1 MYTISNRRLRSS
13 GLVLL
18 PFLSGLLVA
27 ALHGQTLYNFG
38 NPTADEQVYIELV
51 NRARANPAAEGARL
65 AATTD
70 PDVLGA
76 YSHFNVDLTMMQTE
90 FSALSALPP
99 LAPNANLTTAAR
111 GHSAWM
117 LANDTQS
124 HNETN
129 PSNTSSSRMLAAGY
143 DYYTVGESIY
153 ASARNAWHGHAGFQV
168 DWGAGGAGG
177 MQLGRGHRA
186 NTHSASFREI
196 GVGVTFG
203 SDENVGPQQVTQDFG
218 ARSPSPSFGTG
229 VAYYDLNANNFYDA
243 GEGISGLTVN
253 VAGTSNYCITAAGG
267 GWTVPIPTSSA
278 TRAVS
283 FTGLGMNQAVNLV
296 VPASQNA
303 KADLKLNYSPPTIT
317 SSATAYTGVAHS
329 LAFTAVAGATGYQ
342 WKRWD
347 INDAADENCETTAN
361 ITSSTSGSYGV
372 LNTNVQ
378 QQGTASF
385 HLENS
390 TGTSQSIELGSLYFG
405 HASPSISFESRIR
418 TSSASEHFKVQ
429 VKEEGST
436 VWQDVYDQTGGTP
449 ENTFSLRNATL
460 TGMSGKLFHVR
471 FVLSFVSGSYWPYS
485 ADTYGWFIDA
495 ISFTNVST
503 LTNLSSQLLTGTSG
517 SFTPSSDSYL
527 MAVAPVI
534 STLEFPASTQILTS
548 PEIVVEEPVGIV
560 LNSSSS
566 TLTFGNS
573 NLGTPVVKT
582 FTVRNTGTANLSGL
596 AVSCSGTHASDFT
609 LGALG
614 ATTLAPEA
622 STTFTV
628 TFTPAAAGS
637 RSAALEIASNDAS
650 ENPFVI
656 NLGGTGVV
664 IPAPEIV
671 VEEPVGA
678 NRLDGAAALD
688 FGYSSIGTP
697 VIKTVTV
704 RNTGTLDLTGLA
716 VTRSGTNTSDF
727 VLSALG
733 ATTLAAG
740 AETTFTVTFTPA
752 AAGSRSA
759 ALQIASNDSDENPFD
774 ITLGGTG
781 VVGLLAPEIVVEEP
795 LDTVLVDGAAAL
807 AFGNSNIG
815 TPIIKTVTIRNTG
828 TADLTGLAVSNSG
841 TNASDFAV
849 SALGSTTLAP
859 GADTSFTM
867 TFTPA
872 AAGSRSAS
880 LQIASNDADENP
892 FDITLDGTGVVRP
905 EPEIVVEEPVG
916 TDLVDGSASMSFGD
930 SNIGTPVIKTVTVR
944 NTGTADLTSLVV
956 SFSGAH
962 ASDFAVS
969 ALETTTLAPDANTTF
984 TVTFTPAAAGSRSAS
999 LQIGSNDADENPFDI
1014 TLSGTGIAV
1023 DPFDIAFVG
1032 TPYDLRVGNKVS
1044 FDLKRFLT
1052 TGETLKLGGKIPTGL
1067 KYNATTGLLTGTI
1080 SGKPGT
1086 YVASIQV
1093 LLGKTVVRTI
1103 PLTITV
1109 LEFPPTLIGNFHFL
1123 MEDSGS
1129 VPIGVCKITITKAN
1143 GWSATLESAG
1153 ATKKRS
1159 AKGPFI
1165 LAEGA
1170 PIAPITALF
1179 PAIAAT
1185 SSVPGVPAVNVSISI
1200 DGSTPTITGTYNGG
1214 TLRGFR
1220 LAKVGEFPPATVA
1233 YSLVLD
1239 AGDHDGHDI
1248 PAGYGW
1254 MKGKV
1259 SNKGIGTFKGL
1270 LGDGTAA
1277 SITLGLSAF
1286 GQAVLWSQPYKNKS
1300 SYIGGIVTLGNLG
1313 QTTLGVAPF
1322 TDEVWWTKTAD
1333 LTTLSYPNGFPGM
1346 PVIIRTSRWTAPA
1359 SATAL
1364 GSELGWSDNRAASV
1378 TIEGGGLSNEEQ
1390 QTTIASLPT
1399 EFTLDDK
1406 FALITSL
1413 PVVTSLPVSPPLVV
1427 WKGKVSKTDGAISGT
1442 LTLPVGF
1449 SSEFP
1454 SGTATASG
1462 VLVQDQWGAIT
1473 GCGQIKVPAAD
1484 PKGSFKT
1491 ATIEL
1496 GQ

>member
-1 MYTISNRRLRSS
+1 MSTFANQRFRFSR
-13 GLVLL
+13 GCVL
-18 PFLSGLLVA
+18 PFLIGILVA
-27 ALHGQTLYNFG
+27 TSLHGQTLYNFG
-38 NPTADEQVYIELV
+38 NPTTEEQQYIELI
-51 NRARANPAAEGARL
+51 NRARVNPTAEGIRL
-65 AATTD
+65 AGSDDSFVKSAISQFSVNLNQLMD
-70 PDVLGA
+70 
-76 YSHFNVDLTMMQTE
+76 E
-90 FSALSALPP
+90 FSAIDPQYP
-99 LAPNANLTTAAR
+99 LAPNASLTSAAR
-111 GHSAWM
+111 HHSVWM
-117 LANDTQS
+117 FDNATQS
-124 HNETN
+124 HYETDPLDPYYYPWGRIVAEGYQYN
-129 PSNTSSSRMLAAGY
+129 SMAENAYAYYSTPSR
-143 DYYTVGESIY
+143 
-153 ASARNAWHGHAGFQV
+153 GHAGFEV
-168 DWGAGGAGG
+168 DWGADNDGTTFG
-177 MQLGRGHRA
+177 MQKNRGHRA
-186 NTHSASFREI
+186 NIHDSRFREI
-196 GVGVTFG
+196 GVGVKVG
-203 SDENVGPQQVTQDFG
+203 SNGNVGPQLVTQDFG
-218 ARSPSPSFGTG
+218 LRLLTPSFGTG
-229 VAYYDLNANNFYDA
+229 VAYYDLNNDDFYDIN
-243 GEGISGLTVN
+243 EGISGLTVN
-253 VAGTSNYCITAAGG
+253 VEGASYYCTTAIGG
-267 GWTVPIPTSSA
+267 GWAIPVPSA
-278 TRAVS
+278 ATTRLVTFS
-283 FTGLGMNQAVNLV
+283 GLGINQSTSLV
-296 VPASQNA
+296 FPLANNA
-303 KADLKLNYSPPTIT
+303 KADLKLDYTPPVIT
-317 SSATAYTGVAHS
+317 SSSNVIAGEPHT
-329 LAFTAVAGATGYQ
+329 LDFTAIPGATGYQ
-342 WKRWD
+342 SKRWD
-347 INDAADENCETTAN
+347 INSATSENCESVSGITTSTTAGY
-361 ITSSTSGSYGV
+361 SV
-372 LNTNVQ
+372 LNTSVKK
-378 QQGTASF
+378 QGASSF
-385 HLENS
+385 HLVNAAGAE
-390 TGTSQSIELGSLYFG
+390 QSFELNSLYFG
-405 HASPSISFESRIR
+405 Q
-418 TSSASEHFKVQ
+418 TSASLTFQSQIRFATTSEIFKVQ
-429 VKEEGST
+429 VKEETATST
-436 VWQDVYDQTGGTP
+436 WQDVFSQTGTTTIGEP
-449 ENTFSLRNATL
+449 GFSLRSVDITAMEGKVFRIRFIIDPGDL
-460 TGMSGKLFHVR
+460 SHYFQTGN
-471 FVLSFVSGSYWPYS
+471 
-485 ADTYGWFIDA
+485 TYGWFIDA
-495 ISFTNVST
+495 ISFSNISK
-503 LTNLSSQLLTGTSG
+503 LSNQTTELLAATSV
-517 SFTPSSDSYL
+517 SFTPNSGSTLVS
-527 MAVAPVI
+527 VAPVI
-534 STLEFPASTQILTS
+534 STLDFPPSYQILADPASGFALT
-548 PEIVVEEPVGIV
+548 
-560 LNSSSS
+560 
-566 TLTFGNS
+566 T
-573 NLGTPVVKT
+573 
-582 FTVRNTGTANLSGL
+582 
-596 AVSCSGTHASDFT
+596 
-609 LGALG
+609 
-614 ATTLAPEA
+614 
-622 STTFTV
+622 
-628 TFTPAAAGS
+628 
-637 RSAALEIASNDAS
+637 
-650 ENPFVI
+650 
-656 NLGGTGVV
+656 
-664 IPAPEIV
+664 
-671 VEEPVGA
+671 
-678 NRLDGAAALD
+678 
-688 FGYSSIGTP
+688 
-697 VIKTVTV
+697 
-704 RNTGTLDLTGLA
+704 
-716 VTRSGTNTSDF
+716 SGTNGTIT
-727 VLSALG
+727 G
-733 ATTLAAG
+733 
-740 AETTFTVTFTPA
+740 
-752 AAGSRSA
+752 AGSYSAITNAIVSA
-759 ALQIASNDSDENPFD
+759 APDPGYVFS
-774 ITLGGTG
+774 GWTG
-781 VVGLLAPEIVVEEP
+781 DA
-795 LDTVLVDGAAAL
+795 
-807 AFGNSNIG
+807 
-815 TPIIKTVTIRNTG
+815 
-828 TADLTGLAVSNSG
+828 SG
-841 TNASDFAV
+841 TTNP
-849 SALGSTTLAP
+849 LTLL
-859 GADTSFTM
+859 M
-867 TFTPA
+867 
-872 AAGSRSAS
+872 
-880 LQIASNDADENP
+880 
-892 FDITLDGTGVVRP
+892 
-905 EPEIVVEEPVG
+905 
-916 TDLVDGSASMSFGD
+916 D
-930 SNIGTPVIKTVTVR
+930 SNKNVG
-944 NTGTADLTSLVV
+944 AL
-956 SFSGAH
+956 FSP
-962 ASDFAVS
+962 
-969 ALETTTLAPDANTTF
+969 EDAFNDTF
-984 TVTFTPAAAGSRSAS
+984 
-999 LQIGSNDADENPFDI
+999 D
-1014 TLSGTGIAV
+1014 
-1023 DPFDIAFVG
+1023 G

-1044 FDLKRFLT
+1044 FVLNNFLT
-1052 TGETLKLGGKIPTGL
+1052 DGETIKLGGKIPSGL

-1462 VLVQDQWGAIT
+1462 VLVQDQWGTLT
-1473 GCGQIKVPAAD
+1473 GCGQIKVPAAG